1 MLKKGLYEIGGIRLR
16 SNCTL
21 YLEEGAI
28 LKGVRDIEAYNIL
41 ANDTVEPIKEEYKT
55 DVFWTPPHIRK
66 TFDHMTK
73 AGSRWNNAL
82 VKVYGGEGGI
92 LAEKVVGV
100 QRLRHKVDEKFES
113 ENI

>member
-1 MLKKGLYEIGGIRLR
+1 MR

-28 LKGVRDIEAYNIL
+28 LKGERDIEAYNIL

-66 TFDHMTK
+66 TFDYMTK

-82 VKVYGGEGGI
+82 IRILDALVKVYGGEGEN

-100 QRLRHKVDEKFES
+100 QRLRHKVDEKYEG